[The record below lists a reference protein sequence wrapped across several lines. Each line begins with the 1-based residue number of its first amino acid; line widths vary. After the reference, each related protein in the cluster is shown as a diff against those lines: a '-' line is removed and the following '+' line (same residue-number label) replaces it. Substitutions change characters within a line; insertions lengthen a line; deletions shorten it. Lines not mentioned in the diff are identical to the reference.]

1 MPTFSK
7 KKKFQVLT
15 IFQLTLMISHQLAPG
30 IGEMI
35 QVQRRAA
42 PTILQ
47 APSSMPILSGVS
59 PHQKVIVAHIT
70 GPTGA
75 GTPGQLIAHPN
86 GTTTGNIHGH
96 SASPNNL
103 PLIRPVQSGSPIIV
117 RPAGSTTSQIMV
129 SN

>member
-1 MPTFSK
+1 
-7 KKKFQVLT
+7 
-15 IFQLTLMISHQLAPG
+15 
-30 IGEMI
+30 MI

-42 PTILQ
+42 PTLIQ

-86 GTTTGNIHGH
+86 GTNTTGNIHGH
-96 SASPNNL
+96 SGSPNVV

-129 SN
+129 SY